1 VTDASVNANQRIITA
16 FFDDRGSAEAAM
28 NELTTL
34 GIPAERM
41 GLVEGRQDVEREDD
55 QSNREEGGF
64 WEALKDMFMPDE
76 DRHAYAEGLEQ
87 GGYLLTVV
95 TDQENY
101 EQIIDIL
108 DDEGT
113 VDMDEREAA
122 WRSEGWNGYDQ
133 SASAPSSGDNTRPT
147 LSSEPDRSVT
157 AEDGDLPNDNEVIPI
172 TEERLRVGKRD
183 VSHGRVRVRS
193 YVVEEPVS
201 ESVNLREENVD
212 IQRRPVDRPLTG
224 HERLFEDRTIEV
236 EERGEEAV
244 VAKEARVTEE
254 VVVTKGVTERTE
266 EVSDNVRHTEVE
278 VDDER
283 QLDQPAER
291 RRVSR

>member
-1 VTDASVNANQRIITA
+1 MTDARLNDNQRIITA

-28 NELTTL
+28 NELTSL
-34 GIPAERM
+34 GVRAEQMR
-41 GLVEGRQDVEREDD
+41 LVEGRQNGEREGE
-55 QSNREEGGF
+55 QSDSQGGSF
-64 WEALKDMFMPDE
+64 WEALKDMFMPDA

-87 GGYLLTVV
+87 GGYLLSVAA
-95 TDQENY
+95 DQDNY
-101 EQIIDIL
+101 DQVIDIL

-113 VDMDEREAA
+113 VDMDEREAS
-122 WRSEGWNGYDQ
+122 WRSEGWSGYDQ
-133 SASAPSSGDNTRPT
+133 SASAASSQDVNQST
-147 LSSEPDRSVT
+147 LSGVPDRSTT
-157 AEDGDLPNDNEVIPI
+157 AGLTHENEVIPVA
-172 TEERLRVGKRD
+172 EERLRVGKRD

-212 IQRRPVDRPLTG
+212 VQRRPVDRPLAG
-224 HERLFEDRTIEV
+224 DDGIFEERSIEV

-254 VVVTKGVTERTE
+254 VVVTKDVDERTE
-266 EVSDNVRHTEVE
+266 EVSDKVRHTEVE
-278 VDDER
+278 VEDER

-291 RRVSR
+291 RRARR